1 MSKTN
6 STQPP
11 APQSVPVS
19 NDAPSSSS
27 SSSTP
32 KPTFNYAAAAAR
44 SSSTSSRPGSTNPP
58 AAPVPAPAPAP
69 APVCPPSFASAV
81 VATSSP
87 LASNSTSSTKT
98 SVNRTAPDAIA
109 TSRAPNG
116 VSSAIKSPV
125 PTPERKSSLVSAKSH
140 NIKPSSS
147 HISFGSLADI
157 PAKADNPSVL
167 SSSPANPPTLS
178 QRDGPPVFGSVLADP
193 AKKPAK
199 SSSLV
204 TSTTSTKPSG
214 APAPASGLSAKPEK
228 KKIDFQAFFR
238 SGGESVSN
246 PPPPPPPP
254 ASSGS
259 SPSPSISYRGD
270 PTQQHRRNPNSIDSH
285 SAAPAAPVSPRPAHI
300 GIPNGPSAGASF
312 HSPLSGA
319 SRAFTPAQGPSP
331 MSQQSQHHHQYGG
344 HWQNGP
350 APNSPHFV
358 PGNPP
363 MNANM
368 PNYPVPNGAMGNN
381 HGGNQSQYLPKPPPF
396 QHRNGLGGQSGGS
409 SSTMYP
415 PSSGRSNLH
424 HQPRNGNTG
433 PPSPRL
439 PPSNAPNSGQS
450 PNFQHSSN
458 NQGMAAPY
466 WPQGTYPQNGPG
478 PYPPYGYNPG
488 SMPPYPHPNNFPP
501 PQHGQHHSPQ
511 LSNQTG
517 PSGVPPPSAP
527 PPSSTS
533 SAAPPNSSRTHPTP
547 PPPLPIPSSPVP
559 ASNTYAPPYPPA
571 LYSPG
576 SSHSRGPSLSYNAPT
591 FNPSAAPDFKPHTPN
606 AAAPAFLPRRSAAVP
621 IKKPVTPISETPEK
635 HDEGSSSAPI
645 SKDRRTSAS
654 AETGTQVKLSEP
666 TQQKIKITE
675 PVKKPPTGPSKTN
688 EKAHVSAEAQKA
700 SDAKKAA
707 EEAAEKKKLEESK
720 AAEDAAA
727 KLKAEKAK
735 AEEDARLHQLAKE
748 KAEKEAKELAEK
760 EAKAK
765 AEKEAKEKAEQEAKA
780 KVQKEQKEKEEA
792 ERQAK
797 KEQEAKQLAE
807 KQAKE
812 TKPPSEVKSV
822 ESQTKTSSTTP
833 SAPTP
838 AQPTIKPVDSTSS
851 ETPASVRPEPSTTPA
866 LPSKP
871 VNGAS
876 VPASATKLRPAPID
890 VNAPPQ
896 SKTPGES
903 VTPSLP
909 SALSSARKIEDL
921 GKVSYPENIQSPR
934 SELNADAT
942 PGKFRYDRAF
952 LLQFME
958 VCKGKPVQLPD
969 LDSIGMVDPHNAGMN
984 PMSRTQ
990 STGGQRRNA
999 GQMPPSSRGPSG
1011 SLTPSGGNMSMM
1023 GPAGLAN
1030 RAGPGAGMPMF
1041 NTGATR
1047 SSEERFN
1054 QSNRPSMGA
1063 MPIGMGIM
1071 LPGRPTGQMSR
1082 SPSTNALPGI
1092 MSNGARDTSRRSGRG
1107 SRRDGATSHAPSNV
1121 NTNLNRGM
1129 SMQQMFQVEVVQP
1142 LQPSANSWAAART
1155 TVLEED
1161 SPELVNRKVKALL
1174 NKLTLD
1180 KFESIS
1186 DQVIT
1191 WANKSEK
1198 EHDGRILRQVIA
1210 LIFEKATDEAHW
1222 SEMYA
1227 KLCRKLME
1235 KLSPAVKDENLS
1247 DGLGNKVHG
1256 GQLFR
1261 KYLLNRCQEDYERGW
1276 SKRDEL
1282 AAAAAGK
1289 AADDAVKQ
1297 AANEKSRAE
1306 AEAEGKEAPSKE
1318 AEILSDEYYA
1328 AQKAKRQG
1336 LGLVRFIGE
1345 LFKLNMLTERIMHEC
1360 IKKLLS
1366 NIDTPEEEDIE
1377 SLSRLMMTVGGLL
1390 DHEKAISHMNVYF
1403 SRMATMSQSPHL
1415 SSRARFMIQDVID
1428 TRNNKWV
1435 GRNVAA
1441 GPKLISQIHEEAAQ
1455 AAAEQS
1461 RQAQQ
1466 ASKNK
1471 MNDLSRGGSRGGRTR
1486 DQPGGDGWSAVGGV
1500 SAPPPRPS
1508 KAGDLTQFGK
1518 LRDTSSSARSTYGPS
1533 NVFANK
1539 GKLKD
1544 AKLPSDR
1551 EPAVAV
1557 APNPFAALGGDT
1569 HEATSGNGLSRKPSA
1584 AELAPA
1590 GRPRLNL
1597 APRTLP
1603 LPGQSAEAEGA
1614 EKKEGTTGDE
1624 AEPMKAEEISDEQ
1637 AERAVKSRV
1646 DEFFHVRSVAEAAA
1660 SFVSL
1665 SQTRH
1670 HQLIHSLVEK
1680 TLEKKA
1686 ADVDLTASLFQ
1697 HLVKENIV
1705 PSDIFLKGFTP
1716 VIEQLDD
1723 TSVDVRFAYE
1733 FTGKLLKAAG
1743 LAEKEVTE
1751 LAQKIETEMLD
1762 QAAKRLL
1769 DGFKSAALH

>member
-6 STQPP
+6 STNQPA

-19 NDAPSSSS
+19 NDAPSPSSS
-27 SSSTP
+27 A

-44 SSSTSSRPGSTNPP
+44 SSSTSRPGPTN
-58 AAPVPAPAPAP
+58 APAAP

-87 LASNSTSSTKT
+87 LASNSSSSTKPP
-98 SVNRTAPDAIA
+98 RTEQCPML
-109 TSRAPNG
+109 
-116 VSSAIKSPV
+116 SP
-125 PTPERKSSLVSAKSH
+125 PLERKASLVSAKSH

-157 PAKADNPSVL
+157 PAKADDSSVL
-167 SSSPANPPTLS
+167 SSSPANPPTLL
-178 QRDGPPVFGSVLADP
+178 QRDGPPVFGSVPVDP
-193 AKKPAK
+193 TKKPAK

-204 TSTTSTKPSG
+204 TSTTSKPSG
-214 APAPASGLSAKPEK
+214 APPPASGSSAKPQK
-228 KKIDFQAFFR
+228 KKIDFQAFFMA
-238 SGGESVSN
+238 GGESVPN
-246 PPPPPPPP
+246 PPPP

-259 SPSPSISYRGD
+259 APSPSISYRAD
-270 PTQQHRRNPNSIDSH
+270 PTQHRRNPNSLDSH
-285 SAAPAAPVSPRPAHI
+285 SGAPNNAPASPRPSHS
-300 GIPNGPSAGASF
+300 GVPNGPSAGGSF

-331 MSQQSQHHHQYGG
+331 MSQQSQHHHQYNMGGGGG

-350 APNSPHFV
+350 APNTPHFV

-368 PNYPVPNGAMGNN
+368 PNYPIPNGSMASN
-381 HGGNQSQYLPKPPPF
+381 HGGNPSQYLPKPPPF
-396 QHRNGLGGQSGGS
+396 SHRNGLGGQSAGS
-409 SSTMYP
+409 SSTIYP

-424 HQPRNGNTG
+424 HQPRNSAAG
-433 PPSPRL
+433 PPSPRM
-439 PPSNAPNSGQS
+439 PPSNAPNGGQS
-450 PNFQHSSN
+450 PSYQHSSN
-458 NQGMAAPY
+458 GQGMPAPY
-466 WPQGTYPQNGPG
+466 WPQGPSYPQNGPG
-478 PYPPYGYNPG
+478 PYPPYGYNPNT
-488 SMPPYPHPNNFPP
+488 MPTYPHPNNFPP
-501 PQHGQHHSPQ
+501 PQHGQHQSPQ

-517 PSGVPPPSAP
+517 PSVPPPPAPVPSSSAP
-527 PPSSTS
+527 VVL
-533 SAAPPNSSRTHPTP
+533 PNSSRAHPTP
-547 PPPLPIPSSPVP
+547 PPPLPIPASPVP
-559 ASNTYAPPYPPA
+559 SNNTYVAPYPPA

-591 FNPSAAPDFKPHTPN
+591 FNPSTAPDFKPHTPN
-606 AAAPAFLPRRSAAVP
+606 AAAPAFMPRRSAAVP
-621 IKKPVTPISETPEK
+621 IKKPTTPISETPEK
-635 HDEGSSSAPI
+635 QEEVPSSAQPSKGRPI
-645 SKDRRTSAS
+645 STSRES
-654 AETGTQVKLSEP
+654 STQAKSSDP
-666 TQQKIKITE
+666 AQQKSKPTE
-675 PVKKPPTGPSKTN
+675 DAAKQATTGLTKSN
-688 EKAHVSAEAQKA
+688 EKSELSSDAQQA
-700 SDAKKAA
+700 FDAKKKADEDLA
-707 EEAAEKKKLEESK
+707 QKKKLEESEK

-727 KLKAEKAK
+727 KAKAEKDK
-735 AEEDARLHQLAKE
+735 AEEAARLDRQKKE
-748 KAEKEAKELAEK
+748 QAEKEAKEQADK
-760 EAKAK
+760 EAKA
-765 AEKEAKEKAEQEAKA
+765 KAEQEAKA
-780 KVQKEQKEKEEA
+780 KAEQEAKAKAQKELQEKEER

-797 KEQEAKQLAE
+797 KDQEAKELAE

-812 TKPPSEVKSV
+812 AK
-822 ESQTKTSSTTP
+822 
-833 SAPTP
+833 A
-838 AQPTIKPVDSTSS
+838 SS
-851 ETPASVRPEPSTTPA
+851 ELKPAEPQSKAPSTASSAAAPAKPASGKPLDPKPNDAAAAARPEAATASPV

-871 VNGAS
+871 VNGAPLPS
-876 VPASATKLRPAPID
+876 SGAKVRPAPID
-890 VNAPPQ
+890 VNAAP
-896 SKTPGES
+896 KAKIPGETM
-903 VTPSLP
+903 TPSLP

-921 GKVSYPENIQSPR
+921 GKVSYPENIKSPR
-934 SELNADAT
+934 SELNPDAT
-942 PGKFRYDRAF
+942 TGKFRYDRAF

-969 LDSIGMVDPHNAGMN
+969 LDSIGMVDAHNTGMN

-990 STGGQRRNA
+990 STGGQRRNG
-999 GQMPPSSRGPSG
+999 GQMPPSRGASG
-1011 SLTPSGGNMSMM
+1011 SLTPSASNMSSM
-1023 GPAGLAN
+1023 GPAGLVN
-1030 RAGPGAGMPMF
+1030 RAGPGGGMPMF
-1041 NTGATR
+1041 NAGVNRT
-1047 SSEERFN
+1047 SEERFN
-1054 QSNRPSMGA
+1054 QSNRTSMGA

-1107 SRRDGATSHAPSNV
+1107 SRRDGAPGHAASNV
-1121 NTNLNRGM
+1121 NANLNRGM
-1129 SMQQMFQVEVVQP
+1129 SMQPMFQVEVVQP
-1142 LQPSANSWAAART
+1142 LQPSANSWAAARST
-1155 TVLEED
+1155 QLEED

-1186 DQVIT
+1186 DQVIA
-1191 WANKSEK
+1191 WANKSET

-1235 KLSPAVKDENLS
+1235 KLSPEVKDESIS
-1247 DGLGNKVHG
+1247 DGNGNTVHG

-1306 AEAEGKEAPSKE
+1306 AEAEGKEAPTKE

-1366 NIDTPEEEDIE
+1366 NIDNPEEEDIE

-1403 SRMATMSQSPHL
+1403 SRMQIMSISPHL

-1428 TRNNKWV
+1428 TRNNKWI

-1471 MNDLSRGGSRGGRTR
+1471 MHDLSRGGSRAGRNR
-1486 DQPGGDGWSAVGGV
+1486 DQPGGDGWSAVGGA

-1508 KAGDLTQFGK
+1508 KAGDLTHFGK
-1518 LRDTSSSARSTYGPS
+1518 LRDTSSSARTTYGPS
-1533 NVFANK
+1533 LAFANK
-1539 GKLKD
+1539 GKQKD
-1544 AKLPSDR
+1544 AKLPTER

-1569 HEATSGNGLSRKPSA
+1569 NEIGGGAGLSRKPSA
-1584 AELAPA
+1584 AELAPT

-1603 LPGQSAEAEGA
+1603 LPGQSAEGEGA
-1614 EKKEGTTGDE
+1614 EKKEGEGE
-1624 AEPMKAEEISDEQ
+1624 GSPPKAVMSDED
-1637 AERAVKSRV
+1637 ARRRVKNSV
-1646 DEFFHVRSVAEAAA
+1646 IEFFHVRSLDEGFE
-1660 SFVSL
+1660 SFLAIPESF
-1665 SQTRH
+1665 H
-1670 HQLIHSLVEK
+1670 HELVHGLLEK
-1680 TLEKKA
+1680 VLEKKA
-1686 ADVDLTASLFQ
+1686 VDIDLTASLFQ
-1697 HLVKENIV
+1697 KLVKGTV
-1705 PSDIFLKGFTP
+1705 PQPVFLKGFAP

-1723 TSVDVRFAYE
+1723 IAVDVRYAYE
-1733 FTGKLLKAAG
+1733 FCGKLLKACG
-1743 LAEKEVTE
+1743 LSEADVKQ
-1751 LAQKIETEMLD
+1751 LAQKIETEELET
-1762 QAAKRLL
+1762 AAKRLTDSFQAAKL
-1769 DGFKSAALH
+1769 D

>member
-6 STQPP
+6 AQQPS

-27 SSSTP
+27 P
-32 KPTFNYAAAAAR
+32 AKPTFNYAAAAAR
-44 SSSTSSRPGSTNPP
+44 SSSNTSRPAPPTTPITP
-58 AAPVPAPAPAP
+58 AAPAPAPAP

-87 LASNSTSSTKT
+87 LASNSPSTKP
-98 SVNRTAPDAIA
+98 SSKALPEAIP
-109 TSRAPNG
+109 TSRVPNG
-116 VSSAIKSPV
+116 ASSALKSPV
-125 PTPERKSSLVSAKSH
+125 PTPERKSSLISAKSH

-157 PAKADNPSVL
+157 PAKAADTSVL

-178 QRDGPPVFGSVLADP
+178 QRDGPPVFGSVSADP

-204 TSTTSTKPSG
+204 TSTTSKPSG
-214 APAPASGLSAKPEK
+214 APPPPSGTSVKPEK
-228 KKIDFQAFFR
+228 KKFDFQSFFM

-246 PPPPPPPP
+246 PPPPPPPA
-254 ASSGS
+254 ASSGT

-270 PTQQHRRNPNSIDSH
+270 PTQHRRNPNTLDSH
-285 SAAPAAPVSPRPAHI
+285 SGAPAAPVSPRPAHV
-300 GIPNGPSAGASF
+300 GLTNGPSAGGSF

-319 SRAFTPAQGPSP
+319 SRAFTPAQGPPP
-331 MSQQSQHHHQYGG
+331 MSQQSQHHHQYGMG
-344 HWQNGP
+344 PGGAHWQNGP

-363 MNANM
+363 LNPNL
-368 PNYPVPNGAMGNN
+368 PNYPLPNGAIGSN
-381 HGGNQSQYLPKPPPF
+381 HGNNQSQYLPKPPPF
-396 QHRNGLGGQSGGS
+396 PHRNGLGGQSAGS
-409 SSTMYP
+409 STTIYP

-424 HQPRNGNTG
+424 HQPRNGANG

-439 PPSNAPNSGQS
+439 PPSNAPNGGQS
-450 PNFQHSSN
+450 PNYQHSTN
-458 NQGMAAPY
+458 NPGMPAPY
-466 WPQGTYPQNGPG
+466 WPQGAYPPNGPG
-478 PYPPYGYNPG
+478 PYPPYGYNPNN
-488 SMPPYPHPNNFPP
+488 MPTYPHPNNFPP
-501 PQHGQHHSPQ
+501 SQHGQHSSPQ

-517 PSGVPPPSAP
+517 PSSVPPPSAP
-527 PPSSTS
+527 PPPTTT
-533 SAAPPNSSRTHPTP
+533 SAALPSSSRTHPTP
-547 PPPLPIPSSPVP
+547 PPPLPVPSSPVP
-559 ASNTYAPPYPPA
+559 ASQTYAPPYPPA

-591 FNPSAAPDFKPHTPN
+591 FNPSAAADFKPHTPN
-606 AAAPAFLPRRSAAVP
+606 VAAPAFMPRRSAAVQ
-621 IKKPVTPISETPEK
+621 IKKPVTPISETSEK
-635 HDEGSSSAPI
+635 LDDGPPSAQTSKGRRISTSGEGGNQAKSSDTTQ
-645 SKDRRTSAS
+645 SKVKIQEPPKKLVPAS
-654 AETGTQVKLSEP
+654 TKVIEKSESS
-666 TQQKIKITE
+666 
-675 PVKKPPTGPSKTN
+675 V
-688 EKAHVSAEAQKA
+688 EAQKA
-700 SDAKKAA
+700 VDAKKAA
-707 EEAAEKKKLEESK
+707 EEASEKKKLEESK
-720 AAEDAAA
+720 AAEEAAA
-727 KLKAEKAK
+727 KAKAEKAK
-735 AEEDARLHQLAKE
+735 AEEDARLAKE
-748 KAEKEAKELAEK
+748 QADKEAKELAEK
-760 EAKAK
+760 EAKAQ
-765 AEKEAKEKAEQEAKA
+765 AEQEAKA
-780 KVQKEQKEKEEA
+780 KLEEEA
-792 ERQAK
+792 KTKALKELNEKKEREQLAK
-797 KEQEAKQLAE
+797 KEQEAKELAE

-812 TKPPSEVKSV
+812 IKASSEAKLA
-822 ESQTKTSSTTP
+822 ESQAKATSTTP

-838 AQPTIKPVDSTSS
+838 ASQPVDSKSS
-851 ETPASVRPEPSTTPA
+851 TDPPASVRPEPAAAASA

-871 VNGAS
+871 VNGATL
-876 VPASATKLRPAPID
+876 PASSAKVRPAPID

-896 SKTPGES
+896 SKIPGES

-969 LDSIGMVDPHNAGMN
+969 LDSIGMVDAHNAGMN

-990 STGGQRRNA
+990 STTGQRRNGGQVPA
-999 GQMPPSSRGPSG
+999 GSRGPSG
-1011 SLTPSGGNMSMM
+1011 ALTPSGSSMSMM
-1023 GPAGLAN
+1023 GPAGLGS
-1030 RAGPGAGMPMF
+1030 RAGAGAGMPMF

-1071 LPGRPTGQMSR
+1071 LPGRPSGQMSR
-1082 SPSTNALPGI
+1082 TPSSNALPGI

-1107 SRRDGATSHAPSNV
+1107 SRRDGAPGQSNV
-1121 NTNLNRGM
+1121 NPNLNRGM
-1129 SMQQMFQVEVVQP
+1129 SMQQMFQVEAVQP
-1142 LQPSANSWAAART
+1142 LQPSANSWAAARS
-1155 TVLEED
+1155 TVLDED

-1186 DQVIT
+1186 DQVIA

-1235 KLSPAVKDENLS
+1235 KLSAAVKDESIS
-1247 DGLGNKVHG
+1247 DGQGNKVHG

-1403 SRMATMSQSPHL
+1403 SRMLTMSHSPNL

-1428 TRNNKWV
+1428 TRSNKWV

-1466 ASKNK
+1466 ASKK
-1471 MNDLSRGGSRGGRTR
+1471 MNDLSRGGSRGGRNR
-1486 DQPGGDGWSAVGGV
+1486 DQPGGDGWSAVGGA

-1518 LRDTSSSARSTYGPS
+1518 LRETSSTTRSTYGPS
-1533 NVFANK
+1533 AVFANK
-1539 GKLKD
+1539 GKQKD
-1544 AKLPSDR
+1544 AKLPGDR

-1569 HEATSGNGLSRKPSA
+1569 NEASGNGLSRKPST

-1603 LPGQSAEAEGA
+1603 LPKEGA
-1614 EKKEGTTGDE
+1614 EKKEGTGDE
-1624 AEPMKAEEISDEQ
+1624 VAGSTEEPDISDEE
-1637 AERAVKSRV
+1637 AKRAVKSRV
-1646 DEFFHVRSVAEAAA
+1646 DEFFHVRSLDEATN
-1660 SFVSL
+1660 SFSSL
-1665 SQTRH
+1665 VKSRH
-1670 HQLIHSLVEK
+1670 HELIRALIEK
-1680 TLEKKA
+1680 AFEKKKA
-1686 ADVDLTASLFQ
+1686 EIDLTASLF
-1697 HLVKENIV
+1697 KIV
-1705 PSDIFLKGFTP
+1705 SKDIVTQPVFLKAFLP
-1716 VIEQLDD
+1716 IIEQLDD
-1723 TSVDVRFAYE
+1723 TAVDVRYAYE
-1733 FTGKLLKAAG
+1733 FCGQLLKASG
-1743 LAEKEVTE
+1743 LSEADVKQ
-1751 LAQKIETEMLD
+1751 LAQKIEAEELETVSQRLID
-1762 QAAKRLL
+1762 CFNSAKLN
-1769 DGFKSAALH
+1769 